1 MFKDDKVLQIFL
13 RKAFVCFSL
22 LIILIGASTGGC
34 SLLNEALHIPQ
45 DNPIEEFLE
54 VIIEN
59 ETGMQ
64 VDLTPESPEK
74 L

>member
-13 RKAFVCFSL
+13 RKIFMYFSL
-22 LIILIGASTGGC
+22 LIILIGASAGGC
-34 SLLNEALHIPQ
+34 SLLNEALQIKDDHILEEF
-45 DNPIEEFLE
+45 IEE
-54 VIIEN
+54 IIEN

-64 VDLTPESPEK
+64 IDLTPESPEK